1 MKPRMRFARPL
12 TPAPTAVTARDKV
25 IEAIRAAKACP
36 RHAPHT
42 MSRTV
47 LGGQWA
53 DACRACAG
61 ALIDALRALPADDR
75 VALAE
80 WLGVR
85 AAAEYAFN
93 GTQQPWVRMD
103 QPLAYF
109 RNRDEPHIP
118 MRHVLVADDAKVA

>member
-47 LGGQWA
+47 LGGHWA

-85 AAAEYAFN
+85 ARLRIDDASIGAF
-93 GTQQPWVRMD
+93 TAF
-103 QPLAYF
+103 L
-109 RNRDEPHIP
+109 E
-118 MRHVLVADDAKVA
+118 VADDAKEGT